1 MTRQTARKL
10 FHLAHTDLVKLR
22 IFATIVRQRGL
33 SAAAEELGISLPT
46 VSRALADLELRIGM
60 PLCRRGRSGFAL
72 TQEGAELATATSEL
86 LDGVARFETDVNRI
100 SRVHRGSLRIGIIDN
115 VISDSDFRISR
126 ALKAINARFPGI
138 YPEVLLLQQSTIE
151 DAVRNRTIDL
161 GITADPMQFQSLT
174 YDEIFAEQS
183 SFYVAT
189 GSALDQRLLNGEPLS
204 QLPYIRRRHK
214 AYSFQ
219 NVEQRY
225 DLQPGATADGLE
237 AAAIIVSAGLGIA
250 LLPENY
256 VEQMPSLSL
265 RKIEQEGTPLRVQFY
280 AVTRATVPATP
291 VVTQMVR
298 ILRNPALSE
307 SAAA

>member
-1 MTRQTARKL
+1 MTRQAARKL

-22 IFATIVRQRGL
+22 IFATIVQQHGL
-33 SAAAEELGISLPT
+33 SAAADELGVSLPT

-72 TQEGAELATATSEL
+72 TQEGAELAAATSEL
-86 LDGVARFETDVNRI
+86 LDGVSRFETEVNRV

-126 ALKAINARFPGI
+126 ALRAINMRFPGL
-138 YPEVLLLQQSTIE
+138 YPEVLMLQQSTVE

-161 GITADPMQFQSLT
+161 GITADPMLFQSLT
-174 YDEIFAEQS
+174 YDEIFSEHS
-183 SFYVAT
+183 SFYVAA
-189 GSALDQRLLNGEPLS
+189 GSTLDQRLLNGEPLS
-204 QLPYIRRRHK
+204 HMPYIRRRHK
-214 AYSFQ
+214 AQSFQ
-219 NVEQRY
+219 NIEQRY

-237 AAAIIVSAGLGIA
+237 ATAIIVAAGLGIA

-256 VEQMPSLSL
+256 VEQMLSMSL

-280 AVTRATVPATP
+280 AVTRATMPATP
-291 VVTQMVR
+291 VVTQMVK
-298 ILRNPALSE
+298 ILSDPHLAE
-307 SAAA
+307 ITAT